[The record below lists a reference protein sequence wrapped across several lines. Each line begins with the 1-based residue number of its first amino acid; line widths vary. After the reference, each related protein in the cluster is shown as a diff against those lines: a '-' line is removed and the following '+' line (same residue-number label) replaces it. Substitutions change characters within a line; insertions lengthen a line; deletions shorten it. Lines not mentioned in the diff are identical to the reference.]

1 MLGKLRQVVVPV
13 ILLLGALGAV
23 HYTVFWMASWQFAPA
38 MYWLTVLLC
47 GLVLFVLLACW
58 YYFGRSRAPVLAA
71 ATAVIFVDALGI
83 LSAGGMD
90 LSRVSFARGFDLEIA
105 AITLPLGAY
114 VAAHFVSRLARGRG
128 QA

>member
-1 MLGKLRQVVVPV
+1 MDGMNSGAPMPSDILRQC
-13 ILLLGALGAV
+13 LESCAR
-23 HYTVFWMASWQFAPA
+23 
-38 MYWLTVLLC
+38 WL
-47 GLVLFVLLACW
+47 CW